1 MGFTADDVPDQT
13 GRRFVVTGANSGIGF
28 EASKVLV
35 REGAEVVMA
44 CRSLERGEK
53 AAEEVR
59 RRDGE
64 GKVRVEELDLAS
76 LDSVR
81 SFAERFDDEIDVLVN
96 NAGVMAIPRSETDEG
111 FETQFGVNHLG
122 HFALTGLVLDRI
134 ADDGRIVTVSSGM
147 HERGKMDFEDLHGE
161 ESYKK
166 WDAYAQSKLAN
177 LLFAY
182 ELDRRLRAAGSSVKS
197 IGVHPGYADTNL
209 QRRGPEMAG
218 SKLRK
223 VMMVAA
229 NKVFAQ
235 SAEAGALPT
244 LYAATSPDAESG
256 EYYGPGGLM
265 NMRGTP
271 EKQNSSKASYDEGDA
286 GRLWEVSEELT
297 GVEYGLTEHGGT
309 EKKETD
315 AETSTG

>member
-229 NKVFAQ
+229 NKIFAQ

-271 EKQNSSKASYDEGDA
+271 EKQNSSKESHDEDDA

>member
-1 MGFTADDVPDQT
+1 MGFIKDDVPDQT

-28 EASKVLV
+28 EAAKVLA
-35 REGAEVVMA
+35 RKGAEVVMA
-44 CRSLERGEK
+44 CRSVERGEK
-53 AAEEVR
+53 AADKIRSEV
-59 RRDGE
+59 GNAE
-64 GKVRVEELDLAS
+64 VSVEELDLAS
-76 LDSVR
+76 LASVR
-81 SFAERFDDEIDVLVN
+81 DFAERFDGEIDVLVN
-96 NAGVMAIPRSETDEG
+96 NAGVMAIPRSETEDG
-111 FETQFGVNHLG
+111 FEKQFGVNHLG
-122 HFALTGLVLDRI
+122 HFALTGLLLDRI
-134 ADDGRIVTVSSGM
+134 TDDGRVVTVSSGM
-147 HERGKMDFEDLHGE
+147 HARGEMDFDDLHGE
-161 ESYKK
+161 RSYKK
-166 WDAYAQSKLAN
+166 WDAYGQSKLAN

-182 ELDRRLRAAGSSVKS
+182 ELDRRLRAAGSSVKC

-209 QRRGPEMAG
+209 QKRGPEMAG

-223 VMMVAA
+223 VMMAAA

-256 EYYGPGGLM
+256 GYYGPGGLM

-271 EKQNSSKASYDEGDA
+271 EKQNSSKASHDEDDA
-286 GRLWEVSEELT
+286 RRLWKVSEELT
-297 GVEYGLTEHGGT
+297 GVEYGLTEHGEG